1 MKKNHSG
8 VRIGEVTLKWFI
20 ALHLSLIVNSLAGV
34 ASKMAGKQKFLSFR
48 FCICYGM
55 VLAITFAFAL
65 AWQQVLKHMSLTFA
79 FINKPITIIWGLISG
94 VLVFHEHVTWKMI
107 LGSAVILLGIMVG
120 VSGDSG
126 SDGSS
131 LPPEGGKGDV

>member
-48 FCICYGM
+48 FCLCYGM

-65 AWQQVLKHMSLTFA
+65 AVSEAIMSC
-79 FINKPITIIWGLISG
+79 I
-94 VLVFHEHVTWKMI
+94 E
-107 LGSAVILLGIMVG
+107 
-120 VSGDSG
+120 
-126 SDGSS
+126 
-131 LPPEGGKGDV
+131 

>member
-1 MKKNHSG
+1 
-8 VRIGEVTLKWFI
+8 
-20 ALHLSLIVNSLAGV
+20 
-34 ASKMAGKQKFLSFR
+34 
-48 FCICYGM
+48 M

-79 FINKPITIIWGLISG
+79 FTNKPITIIWGLIWG